1 MFALFDVYQRIP
13 WVPRALL
20 TWLGTLSGIALA
32 FLASR
37 ADWAT
42 HHSMWESLGV
52 MAGWF
57 TAMGCPVILMISR
70 SPWDE

>member
-1 MFALFDVYQRIP
+1 MYALFDVYQKIP

-20 TWLGTLSGIALA
+20 TWCVTLSGIALC
-32 FLASR
+32 FLCSR

-42 HHSMWESLGV
+42 HHSLWESFGIL
-52 MAGWF
+52 AGWF
-57 TAMGCPVILMISR
+57 TAMGAPVILAISR